1 MEIHVLERC
10 GDLLTYGIVQQ
21 VDAHL
26 ILVLCFDCGF
36 HNEKRFCSPT
46 CKTRS
51 TECRQDIPRRPI
63 STRYIEMMIDM
74 LPLEML
80 MQEAPVRLDI
90 HFLRE
95 CRYGQTLAVG
105 LKSMSL

>member
-1 MEIHVLERC
+1 MCIR
-10 GDLLTYGIVQQ
+10 D
-21 VDAHL
+21 
-26 ILVLCFDCGF
+26 
-36 HNEKRFCSPT
+36 S
-46 CKTRS
+46 
-51 TECRQDIPRRPI
+51 
-63 STRYIEMMIDM
+63 YIEMMIDM

-105 LKSMSL
+105 YEQRGLTALFEIRSDAGTVAVRASIEWK